1 MIGDDSII
9 LDGRGEPACV
19 IKTGAAHG
27 ALRRVT
33 AEMAAKEGEGDK
45 SGVLARGASGV
56 LYPRGHFCAGH
67 VAGVRRVRT
76 G

>member
-27 ALRRVT
+27 ALRR
-33 AEMAAKEGEGDK
+33 
-45 SGVLARGASGV
+45 
-56 LYPRGHFCAGH
+56 
-67 VAGVRRVRT
+67 
-76 G
+76 